1 VSAARRFRRVLRA
14 YPQGPR
20 RDELLDTLLAAQ
32 VTPGPRIFLNLLR
45 HGLRA
50 RLGRPASRL
59 VVVTAVLVALTT
71 GLGVAA
77 IAARLA
83 WTAVPDYPS
92 GARLAEI
99 TGTVFPG
106 APIDGR
112 RSTDGLFLDVSE
124 PSPAAVALRGHD
136 EDFEFASYEFAPA
149 TQFVAGGYREWTDA
163 AAARMEADGWTVR
176 DIEPTGATI
185 IATGQLDDSGREFW
199 AIRDGLTL
207 HFVAETAVVGTPP
220 GSFAATATLAR
231 LTPAWVTAAA
241 GAGWLLGALAGWLLT
256 GFVSRRTEW
265 ATPGARAAAHG
276 TAGLA
281 LVVALPGT
289 LMGTLGLV
297 VEPFRHG
304 AMGYKPFWW
313 LSLTYGFAC
322 TWLAALLGLA
332 AVGIAMIAGRREA
345 RAAAAEAA
353 GWAAGG
359 PGAA

>member
-1 VSAARRFRRVLRA
+1 MSAARTFRRVLRA

-20 RDELLDTLLAAQ
+20 RDELLDTLLAAR

-50 RLGRPASRL
+50 RLGRPAGRL
-59 VVVTAVLVALTT
+59 VVVTAVLVAMTT

-77 IAARLA
+77 IAARIA
-83 WTAVPDYPS
+83 WTAVPDYPA

-99 TGTVFPG
+99 TGTVFPD
-106 APIDGR
+106 APVDGR
-112 RSTDGLFLDVSE
+112 RSTDGLFFDVTERSG
-124 PSPAAVALRGHD
+124 AQVALYGHD
-136 EDFEFASYEFAPA
+136 EDFEFASYEFGPA
-149 TQFVAGGYREWTDA
+149 GRFVAGGYREWTNA
-163 AAARMEADGWTVR
+163 AATRLEADGWTVKGL
-176 DIEPTGATI
+176 EPTGATI
-185 IATGQLDDSGREFW
+185 TSTGRMDVSGREFW
-199 AIRDGLTL
+199 AFRDGLSL
-207 HFVAETAVVGTPP
+207 HFAAETAVVDTPP
-220 GSFAATATLAR
+220 GSFEATATLAR
-231 LTPAWVTAAA
+231 LTPIWVTAAA
-241 GAGWLLGALAGWLLT
+241 GAGWLLGAVAGWLLT

-297 VEPFRHG
+297 AEPFLHG
-304 AMGYKPFWW
+304 ATGYKPFWW

-322 TWLAALLGLA
+322 TWLAAVLGVTA
-332 AVGIAMIAGRREA
+332 AGIAMLAGRREA
-345 RAAAAEAA
+345 RAGAAE
-353 GWAAGG
+353 WAADG